1 MAKKLLTE
9 AEILTKF
16 IASAL
21 VGISGARHH
30 SVGVSLQ
37 QAHVYT
43 EIPDVLFAYGCNG
56 NAFLDFGRSLDP
68 AGGTCRASP

>member
-1 MAKKLLTE
+1 MAKKPLTE
-9 AEILTKF
+9 ADILTKF
-16 IASAL
+16 TASAL

-37 QAHVYT
+37 QAHVYA
-43 EIPDVLFAYGCNG
+43 EILDVLFAYGCNG
-56 NAFLDFGRSLDP
+56 NAFLDYGRSLDP